1 MTTTAPMA
9 THFFPLPFC
18 PARACCNFCCI
29 RISWGGGGG
38 GAAERW
44 DSDWPM
50 ESFGWPGLAAA
61 SDAWG
66 GASGLGGTTNW
77 PWQVGH

>member
-1 MTTTAPMA
+1 MM
-9 THFFPLPFC
+9 
-18 PARACCNFCCI
+18 
-29 RISWGGGGG
+29 ISWGGGGG

-44 DSDWPM
+44 AIEWPM
-50 ESFGWPGLAAA
+50 ESLGWPGLAAA

-66 GASGLGGTTNW
+66 GASGLGGTINW